1 MYDDVEIED
10 MEWEEELEAYTY
22 QCPCGDVFQI
32 SRDELCNGEEIA
44 SCPSCTLVV
53 RVIYDPD
60 DFTNDENGKEIPTV
74 RCIEVGAH

>member
-10 MEWEEELEAYTY
+10 MVWDDSLDAYTY

-32 SRDELCNGEEIA
+32 TKEALADGEEIA

-60 DFTNDENGKEIPTV
+60 DFEQLDDIPLTV
-74 RCIEVGAH
+74 KCVAPKDH